1 MSTPT
6 ADTPGPRVI
15 PAALRYG
22 LALSSVA
29 VALLLTSLARSD
41 YLFAPPFFLA
51 VILTAWVGGIGPGLL
66 SALLST
72 LVISYFY
79 LPPKYSLIFDLVHIP
94 QLILFFVSAALVSW
108 WSVTRRRAETLLRQA
123 RDEQETKVQERTAD
137 LKQAN
142 EKLQAEI
149 AERRRVG
156 ETLRERADLL
166 DLTHDT
172 VFARGMDDVI
182 TYWNRGAEERYGWT
196 SEEAVGQ
203 TSHDLLR
210 TLFPAPLDELNAEL
224 IRTGRWEGELIH
236 TRRDGAQVVA
246 ASRWA
251 LQRDESGRPV
261 AVLETNNDITERKRA
276 EDALRESE
284 EQWKA
289 VFENNPTMYFMVDAD
304 GTILSVNPF
313 GAEQLGYAVGELV
326 GSPVLNV
333 FYEADREAARG
344 NVAVCIG
351 RLDRP
356 MSWEARKVRK
366 DGTVFWVRETARAV
380 LLKSR
385 PIVLVACEDI
395 TELKRAEEALR
406 ERASLLDLTHDTVYV
421 RGMDDVITYWNRGAQ
436 ELYGW
441 TSEEAV
447 GQVSHR
453 LTQTVFPAPL
463 DEINRQ
469 LLDTGRW
476 EGELIHVKRD
486 GARVVVAS
494 RWALQRDERGNPVAV
509 LETNN
514 DITERRRAEEALR
527 ESESRYRY
535 IFQAAGVSIWEEDF
549 SQVKAAVD
557 ELKAGG
563 VRDLRPYIAGH
574 PDFVRRAVTMV
585 KVIDVNDASVK
596 LFKAESKEELLVA
609 LEKVF
614 LPETEEVFARE
625 LVALAEGQ
633 TSFETETVL
642 QTLKGD
648 RLTVLFTITFPP
660 APTRLDNV
668 LVTLTDITERKRAE
682 EALQKAQAEL
692 AHVTRVTTMGELTS
706 SIAHEVNQ
714 PLTAIVTNAN
724 AALRWLA
731 AQPPNLAEA
740 RETVGRIA
748 RDGHRASEVVGRVR
762 ALFRKAITDKSRL
775 DVNDLIQESV
785 ALVHG
790 EARRN
795 RAVLRTELADDIP
808 PVMGDRVQLQQ
819 VVLNLIING
828 VEAMGAVTGRPR
840 ELLVRTERDGS
851 DGVSVSVRDSGVGFD
866 PLQADRLF
874 DAFHTTK
881 PEGMGMGLSV
891 SRSIIEAH
899 GGRLQAEPNEG
910 HGATFR
916 FTLPADGGGRH
927 D

>member
-6 ADTPGPRVI
+6 SDTPGPRVI

-79 LPPKYSLIFDLVHIP
+79 LPPKYSLTFDLVHIP

-182 TYWNRGAEERYGWT
+182 TYWNRGA
-196 SEEAVGQ
+196 
-203 TSHDLLR
+203 
-210 TLFPAPLDELNAEL
+210 
-224 IRTGRWEGELIH
+224 
-236 TRRDGAQVVA
+236 
-246 ASRWA
+246 
-251 LQRDESGRPV
+251 
-261 AVLETNNDITERKRA
+261 
-276 EDALRESE
+276 
-284 EQWKA
+284 
-289 VFENNPTMYFMVDAD
+289 
-304 GTILSVNPF
+304 
-313 GAEQLGYAVGELV
+313 
-326 GSPVLNV
+326 
-333 FYEADREAARG
+333 
-344 NVAVCIG
+344 
-351 RLDRP
+351 
-356 MSWEARKVRK
+356 
-366 DGTVFWVRETARAV
+366 
-380 LLKSR
+380 
-385 PIVLVACEDI
+385 
-395 TELKRAEEALR
+395 
-406 ERASLLDLTHDTVYV
+406 
-421 RGMDDVITYWNRGAQ
+421 Q

-453 LTQTVFPAPL
+453 LTQTVFPEPL
-463 DEINRQ
+463 EEIDRQ
-469 LLDTGRW
+469 LLDAGRW

-486 GARVVVAS
+486 GTRVVVAS

-609 LEKVF
+609 LDKVF

-648 RLTVLFTITFPP
+648 RLTVLFTIKFPP

-748 RDGHRASEVVGRVR
+748 RDGHRASEVVARVR
-762 ALFRKAITDKSRL
+762 ALFRKATTDKSRL

-840 ELLVRTERDGS
+840 ELLVRTERDES

-866 PLQADRLF
+866 PRQADRLF